1 MCHTTEFTKG
11 RGHRA
16 VRKNRNREL
25 SPGSGYGIDYG
36 GTIYNDETVTLSISM
51 VFGNQ
56 PDDCYDVPDC

>member
-1 MCHTTEFTKG
+1 
-11 RGHRA
+11 